1 MAGLRFAFVFFILER
16 LEHTKVRGLGAGART
31 GGRRPG
37 AHLSPGARARAGAA
51 ARRARA
57 HTHAPPSPRGAAHT
71 AQRAIDD
78 YSWMWQMKMRW

>member
-1 MAGLRFAFVFFILER
+1 MGYFGT
-16 LEHTKVRGLGAGART
+16 LEHTKVLGLGAGART

-37 AHLSPGARARAGAA
+37 AHLSPGAR
-51 ARRARA
+51 
-57 HTHAPPSPRGAAHT
+57 THKDTCPPVSPRGTADT